1 MVPIIQ
7 DFIPVG
13 RQNRPGLAMVPL
25 YITIHDTD
33 NDDYG
38 ADAKR
43 HAQYIKTTSNTDSW
57 HYTVDDTSIY
67 QHLPL
72 DENGW
77 HAGDGYY
84 GQGNRKSIGIEICM
98 NPECDRAKA
107 EANAA
112 WLVAKLLKEV
122 PTLYDYPE
130 AVKQH
135 YNWSW
140 KDCPSVIRARP
151 DGWTGF
157 LARVE
162 TEMAEGGRTKV
173 KINIHK
179 DGGEVLALDG
189 YTENGITY
197 APVRQVVEAMGGM
210 VVPNSDYTVI
220 GIMADPWVVEMDG
233 RKVPGLAVLNR
244 GYVALRELAVLLG
257 YKTGL
262 DAARKTIT
270 LDR

>member
-1 MVPIIQ
+1 MNIIQ

-13 RQNRPGLAMVPL
+13 RPNRPGLAMVPL

-43 HAQYIKTTSNTDSW
+43 HAQYIKTTDKTDSW

-77 HAGDGYY
+77 HAGDGPY

-98 NPECDRAKA
+98 NPECDRTKA

-112 WLVAKLLKEV
+112 WLVAKLLREV
-122 PTLYDYPE
+122 PSLYDYPE

-135 YNWSW
+135 YDWSW
-140 KDCPSVIRARP
+140 KNCPSVIRGAGRWPAFMEAVRKELEPVP
-151 DGWTGF
+151 DWMTVAIKDLEKRGILTAGTWKGSEVVNMGLMAAIIVKVLKF
-157 LARVE
+157 L
-162 TEMAEGGRTKV
+162 GK
-173 KINIHK
+173 
-179 DGGEVLALDG
+179 
-189 YTENGITY
+189 
-197 APVRQVVEAMGGM
+197 
-210 VVPNSDYTVI
+210 
-220 GIMADPWVVEMDG
+220 
-233 RKVPGLAVLNR
+233 
-244 GYVALRELAVLLG
+244 
-257 YKTGL
+257 
-262 DAARKTIT
+262 
-270 LDR
+270 